1 MPIKGD
7 PWTFRH
13 KSAIIPPM
21 AHLSMDQAIAKLRE
35 ENPRYAPAGYHF
47 IRRSLDHSLRKL
59 KRGEADGPAHVTG
72 KELLEGFRDL
82 ALEEYGPLT
91 KTVLEEWGIVNCS
104 DVGEIVFQLVSLGVL
119 GKSENDK
126 LDDFEE
132 LWSFADAF
140 DLPFRPQKA
149 ELVTKKS
156 GSRTESPAPT
166 KTDRKRSPQTASRSD
181 TE

>member
-1 MPIKGD
+1 MPTKGE

-13 KSAIIPPM
+13 KSAIISFM

-35 ENPRYAPAGYHF
+35 QNPRYAPAGYHF

-59 KRGEADGPAHVTG
+59 KRGEADGPAHVSG

-91 KTVLEEWGIVNCS
+91 KTVLEDWGIVKCS

-126 LDDFEE
+126 LDDFAE
-132 LWSFADAF
+132 LWSFAEAF
-140 DLPFRPQKA
+140 DMPFRPQKT
-149 ELVTKKS
+149 EPVKKS
-156 GSRTESPAPT
+156 GSRTESPTST
-166 KTDRKRSPQTASRSD
+166 KTDRKRSHLPASHSD
-181 TE
+181 KE

>member
-1 MPIKGD
+1 M
-7 PWTFRH
+7 
-13 KSAIIPPM
+13 
-21 AHLSMDQAIAKLRE
+21 
-35 ENPRYAPAGYHF
+35 
-47 IRRSLDHSLRKL
+47 
-59 KRGEADGPAHVTG
+59 
-72 KELLEGFRDL
+72 LEGFRDL

-140 DLPFRPQKA
+140 ELPFRPQQA